1 MPHSTASLLDG
12 FVANLGRDGNPFPG
26 PFGSPLEERFAD
38 ALRPHL
44 APGVRVEQQRV
55 HFTAIGRFVL
65 DFCFVTPSGFC
76 VAVECDGA
84 EFHER
89 TADDWRDA
97 ALIGE
102 RKIDLMV
109 RIDGRFLYAVPAD
122 VLYLLS
128 TIAPSLVSARGRQN
142 IVKLSTAAVRR
153 YDRQTPGLLWVE
165 YPHVEDL
172 RAADAA
178 RYRDADD
185 PDAAD
190 ADDPWYTEA
199 YHRAEAGPKS
209 GVLYLTYAGR
219 DVPLAGQGWRAL
231 ARAIAANPGATQR
244 DLVGLR
250 KTTDAEVDPIGDA
263 FRRAQDEEEATIP
276 PELSWHLLPP
286 GAPPEPPYEPSSD
299 WLARLA
305 MLERQ
310 AGAPVL
316 EVRHLGGTST
326 QTGH

>member
-1 MPHSTASLLDG
+1 MGQPSTHTALLEAALRRVEVGWRATLVGSVQGQRSPTRPIALLPISATVRDGHGEYAFPGGSELTDSNYTGHPAMPHSTASLLDA

-55 HFTAIGRFVL
+55 HYTAIGRFVL
-65 DFCFVTPSGFC
+65 DFCFTTPSGFC

-84 EFHER
+84 AFHER

-109 RIDGRFLYAVPAD
+109 RIDGRSLYSVPAD

-153 YDRQTPGLLWVE
+153 YDRQTPGLLWVK
-165 YPHVEDL
+165 YPNVEDL
-172 RAADAA
+172 RAPDAA

-190 ADDPWYTEA
+190 AVDPW
-199 YHRAEAGPKS
+199 
-209 GVLYLTYAGR
+209 
-219 DVPLAGQGWRAL
+219 
-231 ARAIAANPGATQR
+231 
-244 DLVGLR
+244 
-250 KTTDAEVDPIGDA
+250 
-263 FRRAQDEEEATIP
+263 
-276 PELSWHLLPP
+276 
-286 GAPPEPPYEPSSD
+286 
-299 WLARLA
+299 
-305 MLERQ
+305 
-310 AGAPVL
+310 
-316 EVRHLGGTST
+316 
-326 QTGH
+326 